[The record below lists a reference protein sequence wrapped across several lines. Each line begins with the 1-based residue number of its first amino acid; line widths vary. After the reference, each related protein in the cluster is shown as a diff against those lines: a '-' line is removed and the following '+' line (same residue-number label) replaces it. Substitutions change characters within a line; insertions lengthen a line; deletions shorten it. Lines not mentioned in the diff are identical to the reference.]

1 MTASLDKFP
10 FKVANGGSCSLPFDP
25 GNWMGGLFKACF
37 FHGGGVTKKYKK
49 GFCVFRNKA
58 MRRPIMAPIT
68 SYSSFTATVS
78 GFVGRRC
85 SQV

>member
-1 MTASLDKFP
+1 M
-10 FKVANGGSCSLPFDP
+10 PFDP
-25 GNWMGGLFKACF
+25 GNWMRGCSKPVSFM
-37 FHGGGVTKKYKK
+37 GGGFTKKYKK
-49 GFCVFRNKA
+49 GFCIFRNKA